1 MEIDKR
7 KIEILVNRKFRIE
20 VDFHL
25 LGSLKKILVK
35 FENSKFHIKHY
46 SQVTPAF
53 KALPAAEKAL
63 NTGKLNGNYFYTQ
76 GRF

>member
-1 MEIDKR
+1 
-7 KIEILVNRKFRIE
+7 
-20 VDFHL
+20 
-25 LGSLKKILVK
+25 
-35 FENSKFHIKHY
+35 
-46 SQVTPAF
+46 VTPAF